1 MQRRNEE
8 TTVQQAARRVWH
20 AEEDKQVEEQ
30 EEWERREWKEVGR
43 GSFNFCQSSFA
54 S

>member
-30 EEWERREWKEVGR
+30 EEWEGR
-43 GSFNFCQSSFA
+43 VEGGWQGKL
-54 S
+54 